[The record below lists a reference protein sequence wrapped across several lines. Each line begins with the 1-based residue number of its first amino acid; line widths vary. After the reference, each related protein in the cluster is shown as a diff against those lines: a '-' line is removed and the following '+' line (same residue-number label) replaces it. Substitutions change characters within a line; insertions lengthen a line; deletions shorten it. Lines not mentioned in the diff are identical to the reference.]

1 MSLILSIL
9 AGLLGS
15 LFGSAA
21 RAGAAMGRA
30 QLEGAPMPDAMNI
43 SGSPI
48 AGGVGGVVGLVAGPR
63 TAFWLGAVMGAA
75 GVDRFD
81 AFLLKQVGI
90 DMDAMVAKANEA
102 AQSAAGEAAE
112 AAGQWVGEVADAANE
127 AAAEAGD
134 AVEDA
139 AEKAG
144 DAVEKAAEE
153 AS

>member
-30 QLEGAPMPDAMNI
+30 QLEGEPMPDVNI

-48 AGGVGGVVGLVAGPR
+48 AGLVGGVVGMVAGPR
-63 TAFWLGAVMGAA
+63 TAFWLGAVVGAA
-75 GVDRFD
+75 GIDRFD
-81 AFLLKQVGI
+81 AFLLRQVGI
-90 DMDAMVAKANEA
+90 DMDAMVAKANQA
-102 AQSAAGEAAE
+102 AQSAAGEAAG

-127 AAAEAGD
+127 AAADAGS
-134 AVEDA
+134 A
-139 AEKAG
+139 AET
-144 DAVEKAAEE
+144 AAEE
-153 AS
+153 AG